1 NGFFTLTTLNPTLG
15 AYGTASGNG
24 PGPGVPANVQV
35 NVATNYS
42 GTANLFGNIMGLA
55 CGPCNTV
62 YAAVARSLEPG
73 DDQFTQATE
82 GFFSTAGSALGAT
95 PTMVIRFAD
104 VVGAVAQCTLPQNP
118 ISGQPVS
125 QGGLPIGDGFAD
137 PATTGIP
144 LAVPPA
150 PAGVATLTPGVNN
163 FRVFVLGNGPDI
175 RSTSAAAAIGATA
188 TNTLRIA
195 DGVGFQVDATIH
207 SGITA

>member
-1 NGFFTLTTLNPTLG
+1 
-15 AYGTASGNG
+15 
-24 PGPGVPANVQV
+24 
-35 NVATNYS
+35 
-42 GTANLFGNIMGLA
+42 
-55 CGPCNTV
+55 
-62 YAAVARSLEPG
+62 VARSRELG

-82 GFFSTAGSALGAT
+82 GFFSTAGATLGAT

-104 VVGAVAQCTLPQNP
+104 VVGAAAPCTLPQNP
-118 ISGQPVS
+118 ISGAPVS

-144 LAVPPA
+144 LTVPPA
-150 PAGVATLTPGVNN
+150 PAGTPTLTPGVNN

-175 RSTSAAAAIGATA
+175 RSTSAGAAIGATTA
-188 TNTLRIA
+188 NTLRIA